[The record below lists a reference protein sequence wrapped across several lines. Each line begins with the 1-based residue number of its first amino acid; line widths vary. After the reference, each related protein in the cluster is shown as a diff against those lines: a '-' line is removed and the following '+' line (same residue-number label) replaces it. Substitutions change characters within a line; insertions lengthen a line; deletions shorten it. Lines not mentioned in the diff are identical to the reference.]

1 MAAGNRIAL
10 AVVGVIALVA
20 GAAGLARGL
29 DQWPELLGEA
39 NVPVLEDD
47 VRELAGRNWFWPV
60 VAVVLAVVALL
71 ALRWLAVQGERGTV
85 RTLRIEPDTRRG
97 GTTLPARAVTGAFA
111 DDLAGG
117 SGLRRVRARLVVR
130 PGPPHLAVTAALPPT
145 TDPAAAKQ
153 HLYEALGRHRQAL
166 ETDDLP
172 ATLRLH

>member
-1 MAAGNRIAL
+1 MAHGNRIGL
-10 AVVGVIALVA
+10 AVVGVIGLAA

-29 DQWPELLGEA
+29 GQWPDLLGDDGA
-39 NVPVLEDD
+39 PVLEEN
-47 VRELAGRNWFWPV
+47 VRELASRSWFWPV
-60 VAVVLAVVALL
+60 VAAVLAAVALL

-97 GTTLPARAVTGAFA
+97 GTTLPARAVSGAFV
-111 DDLAGG
+111 DDLAGD
-117 SGLRRVRARLVVR
+117 SGLRRIQARLVVR
-130 PGPPHLAVTAALPPT
+130 PSPPRLAVTAALPPT

-172 ATLRLH
+172 ASLRLH